1 MSPVTIKKTNKA
13 KEKDKGKTN
22 AQWCLNIN
30 PCRRKKKVN
39 SPSPILTLLLL
50 LLLLLLDILADNDGG
65 SSPWEASLRCPCARN
80 LRRLWLPSLG
90 LIRVMKGG

>member
-22 AQWCLNIN
+22 AQWCLSIN
-30 PCRRKKKVN
+30 PRRRKKNVN
-39 SPSPILTLLLL
+39 SPSPIFTLLLL
-50 LLLLLLDILADNDGG
+50 LLLPLDILADNAGG
-65 SSPWEASLRCPCARN
+65 SSPWEASLRYLCARN
-80 LRRLWLPSLG
+80 LGRLWPPDLG